1 MRDTIGLYIAFLR
14 RGRRIVP
21 ELDRVVKRLAEGRG
35 ISEKTLLDE
44 MQRAIDAG
52 YASDDP
58 AVRAAWKD
66 TPFQTA
72 PTPEEL
78 LRFLAGKIG
87 QASRSR

>member
-1 MRDTIGLYIAFLR
+1 M
-14 RGRRIVP
+14 P

-35 ISEKTLLDE
+35 VSEKALLDE

-78 LRFLAGKIG
+78 LAGKIG

>member
-1 MRDTIGLYIAFLR
+1 MPLTGA
-14 RGRRIVP
+14 VSTEASTP
-21 ELDRVVKRLAEGRG
+21 EAAAPQESAPLSEAETA
-35 ISEKTLLDE
+35 SMQALLDE